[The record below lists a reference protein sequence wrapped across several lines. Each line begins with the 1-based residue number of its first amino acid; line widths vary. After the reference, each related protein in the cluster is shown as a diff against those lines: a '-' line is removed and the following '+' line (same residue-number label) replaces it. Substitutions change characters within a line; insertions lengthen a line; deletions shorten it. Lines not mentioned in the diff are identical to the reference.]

1 MTGASCG
8 VGAAA
13 ADGGTNIRWTQPRQP
28 KGPWPESKCAIR
40 SVNAASANGFDTRP
54 TWLLCTAT
62 FSVFSPSTV
71 QLRQCKIPSL
81 REKMAVAGTGSGFRS
96 VSSTSSARSVT
107 PKTCTALLKEKP
119 CDAGTFALRAP
130 GRTHH
135 DHMTNLVAV
144 LMGEPAA
151 QQAAEAPADEGQLL
165 VVTLRKAHHRSEG
178 PSRTLSVIPN
188 GRPTRT
194 PWT

>member
-1 MTGASCG
+1 MIGLRRDCRL
-8 VGAAA
+8 
-13 ADGGTNIRWTQPRQP
+13 ADHPVQFGNITPTQHTSFDVLIHTAFVAEW
-28 KGPWPESKCAIR
+28 K
-40 SVNAASANGFDTRP
+40 VDTRP

-165 VVTLRKAHHRSEG
+165 VVTLRKAHHRSES